1 MTKLSGPEGVVPVKV
16 RFEHHRS
23 GLGVGTPTPRISW
36 YLEGEGEFH
45 PTGYE
50 VERDGAETV
59 SVQPYEQV
67 LVRWPFSPLASRE
80 AAVVRVRTRS
90 EAAGWTG
97 WSEPSK
103 VEAAL
108 LSPGDWGALF
118 VSPRHVGGIGAPAP
132 YVRGSFE
139 VTGPDVSG
147 PVASARLYTTALG
160 AYDAY
165 LNGRRV
171 GADVLAP
178 GWTSYDKRLAYQIY
192 DVTGLLVEGPNFL
205 QALLGNGWYRGKL
218 TWDKGRYYGE
228 RLAYLAQLEV
238 TYADGRVQ
246 RVGTDESWQAAES
259 GVLSDDIYDGQTT
272 DLRLG
277 EPVVP
282 WGPVDV
288 VERDMATLFAAEAP
302 PVRALMALAPQERL
316 VSPSGK
322 RIVDFGQNLV
332 GWVRLEIRG
341 GRAGQEVS
349 LRHAEVLEGGE
360 LCTRPLRKAEAT
372 DRYFLKGAPAEV
384 LEPSFTFHGFRYA
397 ELTGVDDAEVESVEA
412 VVIGSDL
419 ERTGWFESSSA
430 DLDRFHENVVWG
442 MRGNFLSV
450 PTDCPQRDER
460 LGWTGDIQVFSPAA
474 ASLFDCSGFLGS
486 WLADLAADQRP
497 GGEVPLV
504 VPDVMSFRQGAAAWG
519 DAACVVPWVLYQ
531 HFGDLEVLER
541 QWESMCGWV
550 DWVAAQAGE
559 SRLWAGRLQYGD
571 WLDPT
576 APPEAPHVAK
586 ANPDVVATACFARCA
601 GIVAEAAKLLGYQ
614 EEAQRYGALASE
626 VRRAF
631 VEAYVTPSG
640 LVVSDAQAI
649 YAIALAWD
657 LLPGERQRAG
667 AGRRLA
673 ELVRLAGHRVGTGFV
688 GTPWVLDA
696 LSDAGYGT
704 DAYWL
709 LFQRSCP
716 SWLYA
721 VTMGATT
728 IWERWDSLLPDG
740 SVNPGQMTSFNHY
753 AFGAVAAYLHG
764 RVAGLAPREP
774 GYRSI
779 SVRPLPG
786 CELTYARTRELTPYG
801 FAEVTWSR
809 GEGRFVLEVT
819 VPQLV
824 EAHVQLPSSTTV
836 EVVGAGQHRF
846 EGPDLV
852 EPAPPGPAVARPV
865 PRPPA
870 DVLDLL
876 GDEEAWVEFSSAYRE
891 LTGAGEEALLTALR
905 RLARTPLSQLPE
917 MPVGPGGKHLA
928 REQSAGLAE
937 VVSRLE
943 KRLR

>member
-1 MTKLSGPEGVVPVKV
+1 MTKLSLPNGVVPVKV
-16 RFEHHRS
+16 RFEHHTS
-23 GLGVGTPTPRISW
+23 GLGVGTRAPRISW
-36 YLEGEGEFH
+36 HLEGEGNFG

-50 VERDGAETV
+50 VERNGAETC
-59 SVQPYEQV
+59 SVEPYEQV
-67 LVRWPFSPLASRE
+67 LVPWPFSPLGPGE
-80 AAVVRVRTRS
+80 GAVVRVRAGS
-90 EAAGWTG
+90 AEGWTA
-97 WSEPSK
+97 WSEPSL
-103 VEAAL
+103 VEAGL
-108 LSPGDWGALF
+108 ISPGDWKALF
-118 VSPRHVGGIGAPAP
+118 VSPRRSGGTGAPAP

-139 VTGPDVSG
+139 VTGEVRR
-147 PVASARLYTTALG
+147 ARLYTTALG
-160 AYDAY
+160 AHVAY
-165 LNGRRV
+165 LNGHRV
-171 GADVLAP
+171 SADVLAP
-178 GWTSYDKRLAYQIY
+178 GWTSYAKRLAYQTY
-192 DVTGLLVEGPNFL
+192 DVTGLLVQGPNLL

-218 TWDKGRYYGE
+218 TWDKRHYYGE

-238 TYADGRVQ
+238 TYADGRAQ
-246 RVGTDESWQAAES
+246 RVCTDTSWQAAES
-259 GVLSDDIYDGQTT
+259 GVLFDDIYDGQTT
-272 DLRLG
+272 DLPIDG
-277 EPVVP
+277 PAGP

-288 VERDMATLFAAEAP
+288 VECDMATLFAAEAP
-302 PVRALMALAPQERL
+302 AVRALMALPVREEL

-322 RIVDFGQNLV
+322 KIVDFGQNLV

-341 GRAGQEVS
+341 GREGQEVS

-372 DRYFLKGAPAEV
+372 DRYLLKGAPAEV
-384 LEPSFTFHGFRYA
+384 LEPIFTFHGFRYA
-397 ELTGVDDAEVESVEA
+397 EITGLDGAGVDNVEA
-412 VVIGSDL
+412 VVIGSSL

-430 DLDRFHENVVWG
+430 ELDRLHENVVWG

-450 PTDCPQRDER
+450 PTDCPQLDER

-474 ASLFDCSGFLGS
+474 ASLFDCSSFLGS

-504 VPDVMSFRQGAAAWG
+504 VPDLMPFRPGVAAWG

-531 HFGDLEVLER
+531 HFGDLGVLER
-541 QWESMCGWV
+541 QWASMRGWV
-550 DWVAAQAGE
+550 DWVASQAGE
-559 SRLWAGRLQYGD
+559 SRLWSGRLQVGD

-576 APPEAPHVAK
+576 APPEAPHLAK
-586 ANPDVVATACFARCA
+586 ADPDVVATACFARCA
-601 GIVAEAAKLLGYQ
+601 GIVAEVANLLGRSD
-614 EEAQRYGALASE
+614 EAERYEALASQ

-631 VEAYVTPSG
+631 ADAYVTPSG
-640 LVVSDAQAI
+640 LVMSDAQTV

-657 LLPGERQRAG
+657 LLPTERQRAA

-673 ELVRLAGHRVGTGFV
+673 ELVRLAGHRIGTGFV

-696 LSDAGYGT
+696 LSDAGYCT

-753 AFGAVAAYLHG
+753 AFGAVAAYLHQ
-764 RVAGLAPREP
+764 RIAGLAPREP

-786 CELTYARTRELTPYG
+786 RELTYARTRQLTPYG
-801 FAEVTWSR
+801 TAEVAWSR
-809 GEGRFVLEVT
+809 GEGSFLLEVT

-824 EAHVQLPSSTTV
+824 EAHVQLPGSTTV
-836 EVVGAGQHRF
+836 EVVGAGKHRF
-846 EGPDLV
+846 EGPDPLDRGLSGLGV
-852 EPAPPGPAVARPV
+852 AEPATRPL
-865 PRPPA
+865 A

-876 GDEEAWVEFSSAYRE
+876 GDEEAWAEFSRAYQE
-891 LTGAGEEALLTALR
+891 LTGGGEESLLGILR
-905 RLARTPLSQLPE
+905 RLARTPLSWLPE
-917 MPVGPGGKHLA
+917 MPVGPGGKQLPPEE
-928 REQSAGLAE
+928 RAGLAK
-937 VVSRLE
+937 VVSSLQQHMP
-943 KRLR
+943 

>member
-1 MTKLSGPEGVVPVKV
+1 MAVVPVKV
-16 RFEHHRS
+16 RFEHHPS
-23 GLGVGTPTPRISW
+23 GLGVGTPRPRISW
-36 YLEGEGEFH
+36 YLEGEGAFH
-45 PTGYE
+45 PAAYE
-50 VERDGAETV
+50 VERAGPGAPEV
-59 SVQPYEQV
+59 VFVEPYDQV
-67 LVRWPFSPLASRE
+67 LVPWPFSPLASRE
-80 AAVVRVRTRS
+80 AAVVRVR
-90 EAAGWTG
+90 AASGEGWTP
-97 WSEPSK
+97 WSEPVR

-108 LSPGDWGALF
+108 LSPGDWSAVF
-118 VSPRHVGGIGAPAP
+118 VSPRDVGAIGAPAP

-139 VTGPDVSG
+139 VNGQV
-147 PVASARLYTTALG
+147 VSARLYTTALG
-160 AYDAY
+160 AYEAF

-178 GWTSYDKRLAYQIY
+178 GWTSYAKRLAYQVY
-192 DVTGLLVEGPNFL
+192 DVTSLLVDGPNFL
-205 QALLGNGWYRGKL
+205 QALLGNGWYRGQL
-218 TWDKGRYYGE
+218 TWEMRRAYYGE
-228 RLAYLAQLEV
+228 RLAYLGQLEV
-238 TYADGRVQ
+238 TYSDGRVQ
-246 RVGTDESWQAAES
+246 RVGTDASWEAAGS

-272 DLRLG
+272 DLRIDG
-277 EPVVP
+277 PAGP

-288 VERDMATLFAAEAP
+288 VRREMTALFASEAP
-302 PVRALMALAPQERL
+302 PVRRLMALPPKATA

-322 RIVDFGQNLV
+322 KILDFGQNLV
-332 GWVRLEIRG
+332 GWVRLSVNGARP
-341 GRAGQEVS
+341 GQEVT

-360 LCTRPLRKAEAT
+360 LCTRPLRRAEAT
-372 DRYFLKGAPAEV
+372 DRYFLKGAPGEV

-397 ELTGVDDAEVESVEA
+397 EVTGADDPDIESVEA
-412 VVIGSDL
+412 VVVGSDL

-430 DLDRFHENVVWG
+430 ELDRLHENVVWG

-486 WLADLAADQRP
+486 WLADLAADQSHDGR
-497 GGEVPLV
+497 VPLV
-504 VPDVMSFRQGAAAWG
+504 VPDVTPARTAAAAWG

-531 HFGDLEVLER
+531 HFGDLGVLER
-541 QWESMCGWV
+541 QWESMRGWV

-559 SRLWAGRLQYGD
+559 SRLWSGRLQYGD

-576 APPEAPHVAK
+576 APPEAPHAAK
-586 ANPDVVATACFARCA
+586 ASPDVVSTACFARCA
-601 GIVAEAAKLLGYQ
+601 GIVAEAANLLGYRD
-614 EEAQRYGALASE
+614 EAERYGALASE

-631 VEAYVTPSG
+631 ADAYVTPSG
-640 LVVSDAQAI
+640 LVMSDAQTV

-657 LLPGERQRAG
+657 LLPSERQRAG

-673 ELVRLAGHRVGTGFV
+673 ELVRLAGHRIGTGFV

-696 LSDAGYGT
+696 LSDAGYGA

-753 AFGAVAAYLHG
+753 AFGAVAAYLHQ
-764 RVAGLAPREP
+764 RIAGLAPREP

-786 CELTYARTRELTPYG
+786 RELTYARTRQLTPYG
-801 FAEVTWSR
+801 TAEVAWSR
-809 GEGRFVLEVT
+809 GDGRFLLEVT
-819 VPQLV
+819 VPSLV
-824 EAHVQLPSSTTV
+824 EAHVQLPGSTTV

-846 EGPDLV
+846 EVPDPFEPGQPGSAGTGAGPVL
-852 EPAPPGPAVARPV
+852 RPL
-865 PRPPA
+865 A
-870 DVLDLL
+870 DVVDLL
-876 GDEEAWVEFSSAYRE
+876 GDEEAWREFSRSYSE
-891 LTGAGEEALLTALR
+891 LTGGGEEAALAVLA
-905 RLARTPLSQLPE
+905 RLAHTPVSELPE
-917 MPVGPGGKHLA
+917 LPVGPGGRPLSDEERA
-928 REQSAGLAE
+928 RFAEVLAE
-937 VVSRLE
+937 VQERRADGARRS
-943 KRLR
+943 